1 MSGSSMAPARASL
14 WISAA
19 PLIFVLMWSTGHIGT
34 RLGTPYAEPFTFLA
48 WRFVIAM
55 ALMTVFAIL
64 FRAPWPGTWRAAGHI
79 VVAGLLLHA
88 VYLGGVFLAIGL
100 GMTTGVL
107 ALITGLQPLL
117 TAVIVGPVLGE
128 HVSPR
133 QWAGFVLGF
142 GGVGLVLWDKLSFG
156 GLGAASVI
164 SAVVCVFSIT
174 IGAVYQKRFCADLDL
189 RSGTAIQLGVAA
201 LVIGIGAALFETRV
215 VMLTGE
221 FVFAVGWQVVVLS
234 LGAYGLLFFL
244 LRRGAASR
252 VSSLFYLSAPLTAI
266 MGYAL
271 FAEVLGATALI
282 GMAVAV
288 TGVAMVNR

>member
-1 MSGSSMAPARASL
+1 MSGPSGAAARQSL

-19 PLIFVLMWSTGHIGT
+19 PMIFVLMWSTGHIGT

-55 ALMTVFAIL
+55 ALMLAVAVL
-64 FRAPWPGTWRAAGHI
+64 FRAPWPTSWRAAGHI
-79 VVAGLLLHA
+79 IVAGLLLHA

-117 TAVIVGPVLGE
+117 TAVIVGPILGE
-128 HVSPR
+128 RVSPR
-133 QWAGFVLGF
+133 QWAGFMLGF
-142 GGVGLVLWDKLSFG
+142 GGVALVLWDKLSFG

-164 SAVVCVFSIT
+164 PAVICVLSIAF
-174 IGAVYQKRFCADLDL
+174 GAVYQKRFCSDLDL

-201 LVIGIGAALFETRV
+201 LVIGLCAALFETRV
-215 VMLTGE
+215 VTMTGE
-221 FVFAVGWQVVVLS
+221 FVFAVGWQVLVLS
-234 LGAYGLLFFL
+234 VGAYGLLFFL

-252 VSSLFYLSAPLTAI
+252 VSSLFYLSAPLTAV

-271 FAEVLGATALI
+271 FAETLGATALI

-288 TGVAMVNR
+288 AGVAMVNR